1 MMQPTKVA
9 HVDQTAAAPLK
20 YPFTEVSSIS
30 PAGDGRYDGAVH
42 PSWTIAGKPNGGYLL
57 GMLSRAALAEGACA
71 GSGYPHVIAASAHY
85 LRSPDPGPV
94 VIEAAL
100 LRGGRSASQVS
111 ARMRQDGKACIE
123 ALITAS
129 ELDENSKPHWDAGAP
144 RPGDASWDDCVPL
157 PGIGPGGFPVAIMEQ
172 AEVRL
177 DPRSLGFAAGQP
189 SGRGELHGWLALPHG
204 EAFDPVSL
212 MYATDSFPPAT
223 LDIELS
229 GWVPTLELTVYV
241 RALPAPGPVRVLQR
255 AQLVD
260 GQRVDEECYVWD
272 QTGRLVAQGRQLAA
286 IRLG

>member
-1 MMQPTKVA
+1 MMQPTRVTV
-9 HVDQTAAAPLK
+9 VDQTAAAPLK
-20 YPFTEVSSIS
+20 YPFAEVSSIV
-30 PAGDGRYDGAVH
+30 PAGDGRYEGAVH
-42 PSWTIAGKPNGGYLL
+42 SGWTIAGKPNGGYLL
-57 GMLSRAALAEGACA
+57 GMLGRAALAV
-71 GSGYPHVIAASAHY
+71 SQHPHVIAASAHY
-85 LRSPDPGPV
+85 VRSPEPGPV
-94 VIEAAL
+94 VIDAAL

-111 ARMRQDGKACIE
+111 ARMSQDGKACIE
-123 ALITAS
+123 ALITTS
-129 ELDENSKPHWDAGAP
+129 ELDENSKPYWDAGAP

-172 AEVRL
+172 VEVRL

-189 SGRGELHGWLALPHG
+189 SGRGELHGWLALPHD
-204 EAFDPVSL
+204 EPFDPVSL
-212 MYATDSFPPAT
+212 IYATDSYPPAT
-223 LDIELS
+223 FDVEIS

-260 GQRVDEECYVWD
+260 GQRVDEECHVWD